1 MPSPKER
8 IGSIA
13 FAVVCLLAMTAAVA
27 SAQQTTGSVNMSGT
41 VSNYVE
47 LNSGGA
53 VTLSGNSGGSVTT
66 DGTVDTPL
74 AVVVDLGELGPSN
87 SNSFVKLSVPLKLR
101 SNVSYQLKM
110 SGSVAG
116 AGATI
121 YSLKTTDVG
130 FGMTPSARPAN
141 LASGTDTNATPG
153 DPTVGGSTDVNG
165 RWVFAGANSTLGDF
179 SSAAAVLTGPRIN
192 KTVPKVNST
201 GLVVPAIFA
210 VKPQFYDPAPAITI
224 NANFTISAP

>member
-1 MPSPKER
+1 MFQ
-8 IGSIA
+8 SIKR
-13 FAVVCLLAMTAAVA
+13 VVTLVGVVALLAMTAVVA
-27 SAQQTTGSVNMSGT
+27 SAQQTTGSVTMSAA

-87 SNSFVKLSVPLKLR
+87 TNSFVKLSVPLKLR

-116 AGATI
+116 AGATA
-121 YSLKTTDVG
+121 YSLTASDVG
-130 FGMTPSARPAN
+130 FGMNPSARPAN
-141 LASGTDTNATPG
+141 LASGTDTNTTPG

-165 RWVFAGANSTLGDF
+165 RWVFAGSNSTLNDF
-179 SSAAAVLTGPRIN
+179 SSSTAALTGPRIN
-192 KTVPKVNST
+192 KTTPKSNSA

-210 VKPQFYDPAPAITI
+210 IKPQFYDPAAAITI
-224 NANFTISAP
+224 SANFTISAP